1 VQGWANR
8 LDKRGKYTMSKR
20 LKACVSGI
28 AIVICTSLVQARA
41 PLPVESLPTVSVSE
55 LPRQGRQTY
64 ELIRQGGPFPYSKD
78 GVVFG
83 NRERILPQR
92 QRGYYREYTVE
103 TAGLSHR
110 GARRIVCGGQP
121 RSPDGCYYTSDHYAS
136 FRRIV
141 E

>member
-1 VQGWANR
+1 MVQDENKKMG
-8 LDKRGKYTMSKR
+8 KRF
-20 LKACVSGI
+20 KACIFGLSLVF
-28 AIVICTSLVQARA
+28 CTALVQARA
-41 PLPVESLPTVSVSE
+41 PLSVESMPTISVAQ
-55 LPRQGRQTY
+55 LPRQGRETY
-64 ELIRQGGPFPYSKD
+64 QLIRQGGPFQYSKD

-83 NRERILPQR
+83 NRERILPMR

-103 TAGLSHR
+103 TSGQSHR

-136 FRRIV
+136 FRKIV